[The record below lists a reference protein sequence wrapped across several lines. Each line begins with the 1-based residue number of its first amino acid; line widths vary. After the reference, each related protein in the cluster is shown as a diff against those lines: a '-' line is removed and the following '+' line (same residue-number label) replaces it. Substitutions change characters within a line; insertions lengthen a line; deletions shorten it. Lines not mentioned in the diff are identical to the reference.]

1 MTQTMLCSGHP
12 NLASP
17 PPPISLI
24 DLIQRTQRVSD
35 VCRRHPRCCVRLLQD
50 VCRLQSIVCVDRPR
64 ASSMRIMPAH
74 RRSVDRPGLIVFRA
88 IVCSPQISAE
98 LALIAHYR
106 KHELLLREPPPLL
119 PILLPLIL
127 QGGVA
132 SIQQNLQV
140 CLCYLVSAPLSQLR
154 YLSHL
159 QPAPAPAPVDAN
171 DGHLLP
177 RLSPQYLFTLFL
189 LQAHL
194 SGNWLYVLAFIVALV
209 TSAMSE
215 SLDVRPPTACIRQT
229 FAVDEMPTNSTYQMQ

>member
-24 DLIQRTQRVSD
+24 DLIQRTPTGV
-35 VCRRHPRCCVRLLQD
+35 RRLPSTPTVLCSLLQD

-64 ASSMRIMPAH
+64 ASSTRIMPRIVGSSSLHGLLFFVASPSS
-74 RRSVDRPGLIVFRA
+74 SVDRPGLIVFRA

-98 LALIAHYR
+98 LALSLIIENMNCCCGNHHHYYQSCSR
-106 KHELLLREPPPLL
+106 SSSRAASHQSSRTYKSASATSYPLL
-119 PILLPLIL
+119 CRNCDICPICSVP
-127 QGGVA
+127 QTETPVFA
-132 SIQQNLQV
+132 
-140 CLCYLVSAPLSQLR
+140 A
-154 YLSHL
+154 
-159 QPAPAPAPVDAN
+159 APAPAPVDAN

-177 RLSPQYLFTLFL
+177 RLSPQFLFTLFL

-209 TSAMSE
+209 TSAM
-215 SLDVRPPTACIRQT
+215 
-229 FAVDEMPTNSTYQMQ
+229 